1 MSVFKRGDRVRILE
15 NNSDMIYRIKDI
27 RPVRTGGTLYLLKS
41 LEESPAYRVL
51 HEDDVFVLE
60 RIC

>member
-15 NNSDMIYRIKDI
+15 NNLGLVYLIKDI

-41 LEESPAYRVL
+41 LEENPVYRIL

-60 RIC
+60 RIY